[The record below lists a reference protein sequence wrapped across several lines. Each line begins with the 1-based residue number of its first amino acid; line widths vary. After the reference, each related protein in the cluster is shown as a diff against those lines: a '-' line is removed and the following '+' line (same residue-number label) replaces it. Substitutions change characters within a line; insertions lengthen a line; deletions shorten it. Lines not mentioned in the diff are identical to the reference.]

1 MPSSVLHQ
9 RFLTGLRLT
18 ISRQLLLR
26 KKTTELSE
34 AIEEAVEVKYALGFD
49 GGRVAVQE
57 GKDINLLQPSPALWS
72 DEQLYA
78 MTERMEALESALAST
93 RTRGWA
99 NNTMAEGT
107 SRPNG
112 PTKQPG

>member
-1 MPSSVLHQ
+1 M
-9 RFLTGLRLT
+9 
-18 ISRQLLLR
+18 
-26 KKTTELSE
+26 
-34 AIEEAVEVKYALGFD
+34 AIEGAVEVKYAPGFD

-57 GKDINLLQPSPALWS
+57 GKDINLLQPSPALRS
-72 DEQLYA
+72 DEQLHKLQKTLYA

-99 NNTMAEGT
+99 NNTMAEGM